1 MTKHSI
7 YFKGKNHSVEEAL
20 EMLTD
25 EWIDDGAHCTQTVID
40 LRDALKFYIEECKKL
55 KKQIVKDTTPS
66 KLEAYKKM
74 GWGRMG

>member
-1 MTKHSI
+1 MKNNMTKHSI

-55 KKQIVKDTTPS
+55 EKQIAEDYWPQ
-66 KLEAYKKM
+66 A
-74 GWGRMG
+74 